1 VLAPGARLSPGAG
14 MATMTPLPYSRQ
26 ARLRSRAFVAT
37 VALLMTGLLA
47 ACTGGTGKAT
57 PTPGAGAVP
66 TAAPYASVPEPT
78 IVTRLATPS
87 PTPTGSATPTSG
99 TGAAAPEQTYTVV
112 AGDVLGSIADKFD
125 VPSAAIRALNNL
137 TGDSI
142 QIGQKLRIPAK
153 TPGTT
158 SPGATGVTTYTVKAG
173 DTAFGIALQ
182 FDTTTEALE
191 RANGV
196 QKGGLDNLQL
206 GQVVKLPP
214 PGQR

>member
-1 VLAPGARLSPGAG
+1 
-14 MATMTPLPYSRQ
+14 M
-26 ARLRSRAFVAT
+26 RSRAFVAT
-37 VALLMTGLLA
+37 VALLASVLLV
-47 ACTGGTGKAT
+47 ACDGNAGTST
-57 PTPGAGAVP
+57 PTPGAGTVP
-66 TAAPYASVPEPT
+66 TAAPFPSVPEPT
-78 IVTRLATPS
+78 LVTRAASPSPTATGTAT
-87 PTPTGSATPTSG
+87 PTPTGG
-99 TGAAAPEQTYTVV
+99 TGVAAPEQTYVVV

-137 TGDSI
+137 TGDNI
-142 QIGQKLRIPAK
+142 QIGQRLRIPAR

-158 SPGATGVTTYTVKAG
+158 TPGAAGVTTYTVKAG
-173 DTAFGIALQ
+173 DTAFGIALE

-196 QKGGLDNLQL
+196 PKGGLDNLQL

>member
-1 VLAPGARLSPGAG
+1 
-14 MATMTPLPYSRQ
+14 M
-26 ARLRSRAFVAT
+26 RSRAFVAT
-37 VALLMTGLLA
+37 VALLLSGVLV
-47 ACTGGTGKAT
+47 ACDGNTAKAT
-57 PTPGAGAVP
+57 PTVGAGSVP
-66 TAAPYASVPEPT
+66 TAAPFPAVPEPT
-78 IVTRLATPS
+78 LVTRLATPS
-87 PTPTGSATPTSG
+87 ATPTGSATPAAASG
-99 TGAAAPEQTYTVV
+99 ATGAAAPEQTYTVV

-125 VPSAAIRALNNL
+125 VPAASIRTLNNL

-142 QIGQKLRIPAK
+142 QIGQKLRIPGRVAR
-153 TPGTT
+153 TT
-158 SPGATGVTTYTVKAG
+158 SPGSGGVSTYTVKAG

-196 QKGGLDNLQL
+196 AKGGLDNLQL

>member
-1 VLAPGARLSPGAG
+1 
-14 MATMTPLPYSRQ
+14 MAPLPPSRQ
-26 ARLRSRAFVAT
+26 ARLRSRAFAAT
-37 VALLMTGLLA
+37 VALLLAVPLA
-47 ACTGGTGKAT
+47 ACDGNTGKTTPTAGTGN
-57 PTPGAGAVP
+57 VP
-66 TAAPYASVPEPT
+66 TASPFASVPSPT
-78 IVTRLATPS
+78 VVTRAATPS
-87 PTPTGSATPTSG
+87 PTPTGSATPAAS
-99 TGAAAPEQTYTVV
+99 TGATAPEQTYTVV

-196 QKGGLDNLQL
+196 PKGGLDNLQL